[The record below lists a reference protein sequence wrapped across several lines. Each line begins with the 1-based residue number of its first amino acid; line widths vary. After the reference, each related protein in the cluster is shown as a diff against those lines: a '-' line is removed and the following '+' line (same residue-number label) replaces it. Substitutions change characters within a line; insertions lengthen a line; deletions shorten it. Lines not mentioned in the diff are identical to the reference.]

1 MICLKSRY
9 KYDQYCQNI
18 SILIDDLNQLRDD
31 INRLFGQ
38 KNSNREE
45 KKKWDEMQAKLL
57 NREYQN
63 RNINTTENKN

>member
-38 KNSNREE
+38 KKIVIE
-45 KKKWDEMQAKLL
+45 KKKEMG
-57 NREYQN
+57 
-63 RNINTTENKN
+63 